1 MAPSAAGQVMRGLLV
16 AAVAAALFLGPLW
29 AIGELGVWAFEE
41 PRSHLRWDEAGG
53 QAPDPAD
60 EPGGAAGLLA
70 QLAAGPLLLA
80 LAWSVHAARAAR
92 AGRGRQ
98 GAGRR
103 LAP

>member
-1 MAPSAAGQVMRGLLV
+1 MRPALVVVLV
-16 AAVAAALFLGPLW
+16 AALLFGPLW
-29 AIGELGVWAFEE
+29 AVGELGVWAFEQ

-70 QLAAGPLLLA
+70 QLVVGPLVVA
-80 LAWSVHAARAAR
+80 LAWSVHAFR
-92 AGRGRQ
+92 AGRTGRDPARD
-98 GAGRR
+98 GPRR